1 VRKPKVRE
9 VGEALRSLFS
19 RPATV
24 RFPHEPYEAPAEF
37 RGRPEFNE
45 DACIGC
51 GACAEVCPAD
61 AIEMNDIV
69 EAKPPV
75 RRFVIHY
82 DICIFCGHCELNCT
96 TKTGITN
103 TPEYDLVTFDRS
115 SLVGSIDRELLLCS
129 TPGCGAVIA
138 PRRQIL
144 YVAEQ
149 LGVKRY
155 ANPTLHIVLDGQLG
169 LADVE
174 GTGEEV
180 VNGMRPD
187 GVKVICP
194 KCRRTTLVK
203 ELWG

>member
-24 RFPHEPYEAPAEF
+24 GFPREPYEAPQEF
-37 RGRPEFNE
+37 RGKPEFNE
-45 DACIGC
+45 DTCIGC
-51 GACAEVCPAD
+51 GACVQVCPAD
-61 AIEMNDIV
+61 AIEMNDLT
-69 EAKPPV
+69 EMRPPV

-82 DICIFCGHCELNCT
+82 DVCIFCGHCELNCT

-103 TPEYDLVTFDRS
+103 TPEYDLVTFDRN
-115 SLVGSIDRELLLCS
+115 SLIESMDQELVLCS
-129 TPGCGAVIA
+129 DPGCATVIA
-138 PRRQIL
+138 PRRQL
-144 YVAEQ
+144 LHVAEQ
-149 LGVKRY
+149 LGVKRF
-155 ANPTLHIVLDGQLG
+155 ANPTLIIVADSQLG

-174 GTGEEV
+174 GDHEEV
-180 VNGMRPD
+180 LHGMRPD